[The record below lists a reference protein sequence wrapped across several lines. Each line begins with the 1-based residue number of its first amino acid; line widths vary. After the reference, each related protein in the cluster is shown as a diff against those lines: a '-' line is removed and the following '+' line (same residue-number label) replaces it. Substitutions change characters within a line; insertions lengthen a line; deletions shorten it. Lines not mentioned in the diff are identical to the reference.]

1 MDYGQIAAERQIAS
15 EREKALLI
23 VNERA
28 RLARTSKWHE
38 VALAELGRRFET
50 KLVVP
55 RDARDTTRHA
65 REAAAEGYAVVV
77 AAGGDGTINAVAQA
91 LARTRTALGILPLGS
106 ANDLARE
113 YGVPARIEVAAR
125 RIAERPPRPI
135 DLVDVEGRVFC
146 GVGGLA
152 LVSRATLA
160 VTRFKQLSPASRR
173 VANLLGGHVYR
184 LSATAALLR
193 PWSLDDRLRID
204 YQDAESGGRLQFET
218 RASAAFVTNHR
229 TLGGGLVLPVDAN
242 ASDGILE
249 LCYVPSRPRHS
260 LMLNFARLS
269 AGAPIPQGVL
279 VRVRATE
286 ATIETG
292 HEDAFVADGELLA
305 TGRRFSVRVLP
316 GALRLIA

>member
-1 MDYGQIAAERQIAS
+1 MIATPDRG
-15 EREKALLI
+15 KALLI

-28 RLARTSKWHE
+28 RLARTSEWHE
-38 VALAELGRRFET
+38 TALLELRRSYDTELVA
-50 KLVVP
+50 P
-55 RDARDTTRHA
+55 RSATDTTRQAH
-65 REAAAEGYAVVV
+65 EAAAEGYSVVI

-113 YGVPARIEVAAR
+113 YGVPSQIGVAAR
-125 RIAERPPRPI
+125 RIAERAPRSI
-135 DLVDVEGRVFC
+135 DLVEVEGRVFC

-152 LVSRATLA
+152 LASRAALA
-160 VTRFKQLSPASRR
+160 VTRFKQWSPSSRR
-173 VANLLGGHVYR
+173 LADRLGGHVYR
-184 LSATAALLR
+184 ISATLALLR
-193 PWSLDDRLRID
+193 PWSLDDQLRID
-204 YQDAESGGRLQFET
+204 YQDAERGERHRFET

-229 TLGGGLVLPVDAN
+229 TLGGGMVLPVDAS
-242 ASDGILE
+242 ASDGVLE
-249 LCYVPSRPRHS
+249 LCYVPARPRHS

-269 AGAPIPQGVL
+269 AGAPIPEGVL

-292 HEDAFVADGELLA
+292 REDAFVADGELLA
-305 TGRRFSVRVLP
+305 AGRRFTVRVLP

>member
-1 MDYGQIAAERQIAS
+1 MD
-15 EREKALLI
+15 KALII
-23 VNERA
+23 VNERS
-28 RLARTSKWHE
+28 RLGRAGEWRD
-38 VALAELGRRFET
+38 VALAELGKRYDTE
-50 KLVVP
+50 LVTP
-55 RDARDTTRHA
+55 RDARDTIRHA
-65 REAAAEGYAVVV
+65 HEAAAEGYAVVV

-91 LARTRTALGILPLGS
+91 LAGTRTSLGILPLGS

-113 YGVPARIEVAAR
+113 YGVPSRIDTAAR
-125 RIAERPPRPI
+125 RIAERTPRTV
-135 DLVDVEGRVFC
+135 DLVEVVGRVFC

-152 LVSRATLA
+152 LVSRAALA
-160 VTRFKQLSPASRR
+160 VTRFKQWSSASRR
-173 VANLLGGHVYR
+173 VANALGGHVYR
-184 LSATAALLR
+184 LSAAAALLR

-204 YQDAESGGRLQFET
+204 YRDAERGDRHQFET

-242 ASDGILE
+242 AADGVIE
-249 LCYVPSRPRHS
+249 LCYVPARPRHS

-269 AGAPIPQGVL
+269 AGAPIPEGVL

-292 HEDAFVADGELLA
+292 HDDAFVADGELLA

>member
-1 MDYGQIAAERQIAS
+1 MD
-15 EREKALLI
+15 KALII
-23 VNERA
+23 VNERS
-28 RLARTSKWHE
+28 RLGRAGEWRD
-38 VALAELGRRFET
+38 VALAELGKRYDTE
-50 KLVVP
+50 LVTP
-55 RDARDTTRHA
+55 RDARDTIRHA
-65 REAAAEGYAVVV
+65 HEAAAEGFAVVV

-91 LARTRTALGILPLGS
+91 LAGTRTSLGILPLGS

-113 YGVPARIEVAAR
+113 YGVPSRIDTAAR
-125 RIAERPPRPI
+125 RIAERTPRTV
-135 DLVDVEGRVFC
+135 DLVEVEGRVFC

-152 LVSRATLA
+152 LVSRAALA
-160 VTRFKQLSPASRR
+160 VTRFKQWSPASRR
-173 VANLLGGHVYR
+173 VADALGGHVYR

-204 YQDAESGGRLQFET
+204 YRDAERGDRHQFET

-242 ASDGILE
+242 AADGVLE
-249 LCYVPSRPRHS
+249 LCYVPARPRPS

-269 AGAPIPQGVL
+269 AGAPIPEGVL
-279 VRVRATE
+279 MRLRATE

-292 HEDAFVADGELLA
+292 HDDAFVADGELLA

>member
-1 MDYGQIAAERQIAS
+1 M
-15 EREKALLI
+15 EKALVI

-28 RLARTSKWHE
+28 RLARTTEWRKG
-38 VALAELGRRFET
+38 ALGELGRRFET
-50 KLVVP
+50 ELVAP
-55 RDARDTTRHA
+55 RDARDTIRRAH
-65 REAAAEGYAVVV
+65 EAAAEGFAVVV

-113 YGVPARIEVAAR
+113 YGVPARIDAAAR
-125 RIAERPPRPI
+125 RIAERAPRAI
-135 DLVDVEGRVFC
+135 DLVEVDGRVFC

-152 LVSRATLA
+152 LVSRAALA
-160 VTRFKQLSPASRR
+160 VTRFKQWSSATRR
-173 VANLLGGHVYR
+173 VANALGSHVYR

-204 YQDAESGGRLQFET
+204 YRDAERGERHQFET
-218 RASAAFVTNHR
+218 LASVAFVTNHR
-229 TLGGGLVLPVDAN
+229 TLGGGLVLPVE
-242 ASDGILE
+242 ASAADGVFE
-249 LCYVPSRPRHS
+249 LCYAPARPRHS

-269 AGAPIPQGVL
+269 AGAPIPDGVL

-292 HEDAFVADGELLA
+292 RDDAFVADGELLA
-305 TGRRFSVRVLP
+305 TGRRFSVRILP

>member
-1 MDYGQIAAERQIAS
+1 MTATPDRG
-15 EREKALLI
+15 KALLI

-28 RLARTSKWHE
+28 RLAHSSEWRET
-38 VALAELGRRFET
+38 ALAELGRRYET
-50 KLVVP
+50 ELVAP

-65 REAAAEGYAVVV
+65 QEAAAEGYAVVV

-113 YGVPARIEVAAR
+113 YGVPARIDAAAH
-125 RIAERPPRPI
+125 RIAEREPRSI
-135 DLVDVEGRVFC
+135 DLVEVEGRVFC

-160 VTRFKQLSPASRR
+160 VTRLKQWSSMSRR
-173 VANLLGGHVYR
+173 VANVLGGHVYR

-204 YQDAESGGRLQFET
+204 YRDAERGERHQFET
-218 RASAAFVTNHR
+218 LASAAFVTNHR
-229 TLGGGLVLPVDAN
+229 TLGGGMVLPVDAS
-242 ASDGILE
+242 ASDGVFE
-249 LCYVPSRPRHS
+249 LCYVPARPRHS

-269 AGAPIPQGVL
+269 AGTPIPDGVL

-292 HEDAFVADGELLA
+292 RDDAFVADGELLA
-305 TGRRFSVRVLP
+305 QGRRFRVRILP

>member
-1 MDYGQIAAERQIAS
+1 MTANPDRER
-15 EREKALLI
+15 ALVI
-23 VNERA
+23 INERA
-28 RLARTSKWHE
+28 RLARSSEWHE
-38 VALAELGRRFET
+38 TALAELGRRYET
-50 KLVVP
+50 QLVAP

-65 REAAAEGYAVVV
+65 HEAAAEGYAVVV

-113 YGVPARIEVAAR
+113 YGVPARIDAAAR
-125 RIAERPPRPI
+125 RIAEREPRSI
-135 DLVDVEGRVFC
+135 DLVEVEGRVFC

-152 LVSRATLA
+152 LVSRAALA
-160 VTRFKQLSPASRR
+160 VTRLKQWSSMSRR
-173 VANLLGGHVYR
+173 VANVLGGHVYK

-204 YQDAESGGRLQFET
+204 YSDAERGERHQFET
-218 RASAAFVTNHR
+218 LASAAFVTNHR
-229 TLGGGLVLPVDAN
+229 TLGGGMVLPVDAS
-242 ASDGILE
+242 AADGVFE
-249 LCYVPSRPRHS
+249 LCYVPARPRRS

-269 AGAPIPQGVL
+269 AGAPIPDGVL

-292 HEDAFVADGELLA
+292 RDDAFVADGELLA
-305 TGRRFSVRVLP
+305 TGRRFSVRIIP